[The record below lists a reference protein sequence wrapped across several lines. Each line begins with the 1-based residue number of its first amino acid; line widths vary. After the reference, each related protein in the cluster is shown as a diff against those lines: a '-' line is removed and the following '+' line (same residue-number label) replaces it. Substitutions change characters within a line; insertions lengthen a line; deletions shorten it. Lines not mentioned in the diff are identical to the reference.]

1 MFAARFLGSLRNL
14 FMAEVFLFLWMVP
27 NVQGYISVSND
38 SLIPDIV
45 DHMVF
50 SLFSEKIFMY
60 SLSIPRNKV
69 LSTVI
74 IYLHGCL
81 SLQVNWGSPGQ

>member
-1 MFAARFLGSLRNL
+1 
-14 FMAEVFLFLWMVP
+14 MVP

-60 SLSIPRNKV
+60 SLSILVV
-69 LSTVI
+69 L
-74 IYLHGCL
+74 LKL
-81 SLQVNWGSPGQ
+81 KK